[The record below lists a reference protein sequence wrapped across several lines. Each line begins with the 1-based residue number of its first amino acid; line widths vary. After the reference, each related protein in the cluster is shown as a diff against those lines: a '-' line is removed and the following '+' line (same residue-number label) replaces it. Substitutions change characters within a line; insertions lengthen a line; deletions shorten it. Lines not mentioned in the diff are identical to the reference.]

1 MGQKVASLLYV
12 GRSEIGGELS
22 LVNVCQFAISGPL
35 SILILHIVDQPVVDD
50 TRP

>member
-1 MGQKVASLLYV
+1 MVRKGISILCAS
-12 GRSEIGGELS
+12 RSEIGGEPS

-35 SILILHIVDQPVVDD
+35 SILALHIVDQPLADD